1 MYNIYAYP
9 DGSTENA
16 LLIYQPG
23 ENNALVLSPKLTREV
38 SRGGS
43 LSFTM
48 PRDHPCYDKLP
59 KMRTVVSVVRDDK
72 EIWRGRILN
81 HEADWY
87 NRRAVYC
94 EGALSYFNDSCIT
107 PFNFEGKLS
116 EFLQHLLEAHNS
128 MMGDTM
134 KQFELGTV
142 TAALGDLVVHYGDA
156 DEYGVGEDYGSTWD
170 ILDKMI
176 LQTFG
181 GYCYCT
187 YNADTGKNVLNYCD
201 QAYEAQRQTAQDIEY
216 GVNLL
221 DLTEKTDTNDLM
233 TRVYPVGNKHTVTET
248 KWKWKILWWGK
259 KEETSHEERYG
270 IMDTTSAT
278 VTKYLPSGYSYNLE
292 DGWIQNDTA
301 VAKFGIVSKIV
312 EFDTDSDNDTFA
324 AGVQSLQQN
333 SLMVTSYT
341 IKAVDLVD
349 AGYDTERLDFA
360 MYSHIVSAPHSVD
373 AIMLCTKLVEPLDRP
388 DKKEFTFGMTRR
400 ALTDRIVA
408 NMGKT
413 NLLEESNATS
423 EKYHQNTLD
432 QLLNY
437 QKKNDA
443 AVGDKVGKG
452 EVIASINLT
461 KETVTIE
468 ASKINLKGAVTSD
481 SIAVEGLDA
490 SVIKAGTITAEQIKA
505 GSIVADNLSPGIT
518 MTLIWQNA
526 EFNPEVITDDRWPP
540 YGEFPADALVFE
552 ELERY
557 SALYIY
563 YKLYSD
569 DSSDE
574 KKKHMRWSGYFMPIV
589 DEYVRFPAQLQCQIT
604 APLPGVYSTSA
615 SLYAYANSVD
625 MACRSICAN
634 YGSYYTD
641 EWLNET
647 TYLEISIGS
656 GMTFSSSGT
665 GTHDDHAIIPC
676 MIFGIK

>member
-1 MYNIYAYP
+1 MYEIYAYP
-9 DGSTENA
+9 SGSTTNK

-23 ENNALVLSPKLTREV
+23 NNKALVLAPKLTREV

-48 PRDHPCYDKLP
+48 PRDHPCYDMLP
-59 KMRTVVSVVRDDK
+59 KMRTVVSVHRDGK
-72 EIWRGRILN
+72 EIWRGRVLN

-116 EFLQHLLEAHNS
+116 AFLQHLLDAHNS
-128 MMGDTM
+128 MVGDTM

-156 DEYGVGEDYGSTWD
+156 DEYGVGEDYGSTWA
-170 ILDKMI
+170 ILDKLV

-187 YNADTGKNVLNYCD
+187 YNASTGKNVLNYCD
-201 QAYEAQRQTAQDIEY
+201 QAYEAKRQTAQDIEY

-233 TRVYPVGNKHTVTET
+233 TRIYPVGNKHTVTET

-278 VTKYLPSGYSYNLE
+278 VAKYLPSGYSYDLG
-292 DGWIQNDTA
+292 DGWIQNDA
-301 VAKFGIVSKIV
+301 SVAKFGVVSKIV

-324 AGVQSLQQN
+324 AGVQHLQQN

-413 NLLEESNATS
+413 NLLEENAASS

-432 QLLNY
+432 QLLGY

-443 AVGDKVGKG
+443 AVGDKVDKG
-452 EVIASINLT
+452 EVIASINMT
-461 KETVTIE
+461 KESVTIE

-481 SIAVEGLDA
+481 SISVDGLDA

-518 MTLIWQNA
+518 MTLIWENE
-526 EFNPEVITDDRWPP
+526 EFVYTGHDRQEWPP
-540 YGEFPADALVFE
+540 YGEFNGDILIFP
-552 ELERY
+552 ELEKY
-557 SALYIY
+557 TAFYIY
-563 YKLYSD
+563 YKVYAD
-569 DSSDE
+569 DSQDSS
-574 KKKHMRWSGYFMPIV
+574 KVHCVWNGFIMPIV
-589 DEYVRFPAQLQCQIT
+589 EEYVSLPSQIT
-604 APLPGVYSTSA
+604 FQASEPLIGAYSA
-615 SLYAYANSVD
+615 SSSSESFKNSVTGTARRNFAAGYAD
-625 MACRSICAN
+625 AEHN
-634 YGSYYTD
+634 GTDWDYG
-641 EWLNET
+641 W
-647 TYLEISIGS
+647 IQ
-656 GMTFSSSGT
+656 FSNCWIFDSSG
-665 GTHDDHAIIPC
+665 GGKKDNHAIIPC